1 MKIIFYKNSAE
12 QNRMDKTDYIEEVLS
27 IEGTLRDNTS
37 IVNPTI
43 VVQTSGLISANYAY
57 IEEFNRYYFINDIV
71 AINLFLYEISMT
83 CDVLMTYKNNIL
95 SLPALVSRNQ
105 SVYNEYISD
114 DRAPLQNNNEVSID
128 IIAKIF
134 NADRGLDGQYLLV
147 VNNNSNSFI
156 RGSLSLPEPLNSLSA
171 TSVTSC
177 RGFTTYL
184 ISDIAF
190 QAVSSICFNNENY
203 TTGIISCI
211 ALPFKV
217 DTSNSN
223 ETTPIRINGEQIQSG
238 ESLQAVGY
246 DLSLSSNADLAQK
259 CLVYSSLEFSI
270 GAHENN
276 FRDYEPYTEYSIYI
290 PYLGWRDL
298 NAIEVVNHILQLVYV
313 INPTSASANVFLITN
328 ANNILLN
335 EECQLGV
342 SYEFTVTN
350 LKQLEDQRLLLNA
363 NLLTGINSATSQA
376 VSGLLT
382 GAAGVATQNPQ
393 AIASGGANIY
403 GAVVSGVNAGINYSA
418 QMATLHNK
426 ANCTPS
432 SGFNGTISPQSI
444 MIRRAKTIIP
454 VYENNDK
461 YDKYL
466 SLNGRPLNETR
477 ILNELS
483 GYTEVLNIHLDN
495 ISNALKI
502 ELDMISQIL
511 SSGFII

>member
-1 MKIIFYKNSAE
+1 M
-12 QNRMDKTDYIEEVLS
+12 
-27 IEGTLRDNTS
+27 
-37 IVNPTI
+37 
-43 VVQTSGLISANYAY
+43 
-57 IEEFNRYYFINDIV
+57 
-71 AINLFLYEISMT
+71 
-83 CDVLMTYKNNIL
+83 
-95 SLPALVSRNQ
+95 
-105 SVYNEYISD
+105 
-114 DRAPLQNNNEVSID
+114 
-128 IIAKIF
+128 
-134 NADRGLDGQYLLV
+134 
-147 VNNNSNSFI
+147 
-156 RGSLSLPEPLNSLSA
+156 
-171 TSVTSC
+171 
-177 RGFTTYL
+177 
-184 ISDIAF
+184 
-190 QAVSSICFNNENY
+190 
-203 TTGIISCI
+203 
-211 ALPFKV
+211 
-217 DTSNSN
+217 
-223 ETTPIRINGEQIQSG
+223 
-238 ESLQAVGY
+238 
-246 DLSLSSNADLAQK
+246 
-259 CLVYSSLEFSI
+259 
-270 GAHENN
+270 
-276 FRDYEPYTEYSIYI
+276 
-290 PYLGWRDL
+290 
-298 NAIEVVNHILQLVYV
+298 
-313 INPTSASANVFLITN
+313 
-328 ANNILLN
+328 
-335 EECQLGV
+335 
-342 SYEFTVTN
+342 
-350 LKQLEDQRLLLNA
+350 EDQRLLLNA